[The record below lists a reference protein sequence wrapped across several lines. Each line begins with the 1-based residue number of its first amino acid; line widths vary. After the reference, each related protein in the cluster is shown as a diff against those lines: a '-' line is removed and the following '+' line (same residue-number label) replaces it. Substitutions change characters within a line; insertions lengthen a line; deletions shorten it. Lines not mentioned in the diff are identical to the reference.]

1 MIDIFGES
9 SFSTKKLFRA
19 YILVTQDPVQ
29 PLCNQVQIT
38 DKEILEQEDKGENYE
53 SYKWVILISV
63 SRAQN
68 ALARAMALYA
78 KQNNSIE
85 LMS

>member
-1 MIDIFGES
+1 M
-9 SFSTKKLFRA
+9 FSTNRQFQENF
-19 YILVTQDPVQ
+19 ISVTQDPVQ

-38 DKEILEQEDKGENYE
+38 DKEILEQEDKGKNDE
-53 SYKWVILISV
+53 SYKWVILFLV